1 MINYTKEEIV
11 RGILKNDH
19 LVLQYIYKKYFNR
32 ISYYIKKNRGID
44 DDVYDIFQ
52 EAIIII
58 YRRLKANELVL
69 TEDCSFETYLFAVC
83 RLLWL
88 KQLDTKKRR
97 KMEYYEKED
106 DIDQIDTTDLI
117 GEIEKNERYRLYQKH
132 FMKLNEDCRKV
143 LQLYLKKVS
152 LKEIAEKMGY
162 KSEIYAKKRKYQCK
176 EHLVNSIKQDL
187 EYKKYFE
194 NDT

>member
-11 RGILKNDH
+11 RGILKNDR
-19 LVLQYIYKKYFNR
+19 LVLQYVYKKYFNR
-32 ISYYIKKNRGID
+32 IKYYIKKNRGVD
-44 DDVYDIFQ
+44 EDVYDVFQ

-58 YRRLKANELVL
+58 YRRLKANDLVL
-69 TEDCSFETYLFAVC
+69 TDCSFETYLFAVC

-88 KQLDTKKRR
+88 KQLDSKKRH
-97 KMEYYEKED
+97 KLEYYENEE
-106 DIDQIDTTDLI
+106 DIDEVDTSDLV
-117 GEIEKNERYRLYQKH
+117 EEVEKNERYRLYQKH
-132 FMKLNEDCRKV
+132 FIKLNEDCQKV

-152 LKEIAEKMGY
+152 LKEIAEIMGY
-162 KSEIYAKKRKYQCK
+162 KSEIYAKKRKFQCK
-176 EHLVNSIKQDL
+176 EYLVNSIKQDL